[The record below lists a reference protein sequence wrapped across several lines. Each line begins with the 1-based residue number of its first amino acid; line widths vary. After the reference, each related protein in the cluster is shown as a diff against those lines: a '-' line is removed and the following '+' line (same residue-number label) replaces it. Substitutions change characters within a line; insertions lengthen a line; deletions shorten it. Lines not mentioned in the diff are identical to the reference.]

1 MSKQI
6 KLSISGMTCAACS
19 ARVERGLNKMNGVE
33 SATVNLPLARGIVVY
48 DPAVVSQSE
57 ILAKIG
63 DIGYGAIPIIDERPT
78 DTADREKNEREAEI
92 KQYRRRVIFSA
103 AFSLPLALNMLFE
116 VYWGH
121 GKVPVLGNL
130 YLQWFLATPVQ
141 FWVGLD
147 FYRDA
152 YNSLKNGSANMSV
165 LVVIGTSAAYFFSM
179 YNVFMPHGMVY
190 FETSAILITLILL
203 GKLLEAQA
211 KGRTSDAIKKLMGLQ
226 VRTARV
232 LRDGQEMDVP
242 AEEVVIGDEVLVRPG
257 ERVPVDGEVLSGNST
272 VDESMLT
279 GESLPIDK
287 AQGDWVT
294 GGTVNKFGSIRFRAA
309 KVGSQTTLARIIRI
323 VEDAQTSKAPIQRI
337 ADVISGYFVPAVVF
351 LAILTFAFWY
361 VWGDSGNIE
370 RALVNFTSVLVIAC
384 PCALGLATPTS
395 IMVGTGKGAELG
407 ILFKGGEHLENA
419 HRMTAIVM
427 DKTGTLTKGK
437 PEVTNIFV
445 TEGWS
450 EEGVLFLA
458 ASLEKESEHPL
469 GQAVVERAALQSMNT
484 TVVDGF
490 SAVIGAG
497 VVGRIDE
504 RDIMVGKEKWLRA
517 SGVNCDSMVEQI
529 LAAERKGQTTLLLAV
544 DKKLAGV
551 IAVADTLK
559 ETAAPAVAELKR
571 MGIKVY
577 MITGDNSRTAAAI
590 AVQAGIDNVVAEVLP
605 EQKAQEVLRLKAEGF
620 VVGMA
625 GDGINDAPGLAAA
638 DVGIAMGT
646 GTDVAME
653 AASITLVRGDLRSIP
668 AAIRLSRATM
678 KNIRQNLFW
687 ALFYNVV
694 GIPVAAAGLLSPIIA
709 GAAMAFS
716 SVSVVTN
723 ALRLRKF
730 RAEG

>member
-1 MSKQI
+1 MSEQL

-19 ARVERGLNKMNGVE
+19 ARVERGLNKMSGIE

-48 DPAVVSQSE
+48 DPKVVSSAE
-57 ILAKIG
+57 IVAKIE
-63 DIGYGAIPIIDERPT
+63 DIGYGATPIIDERPS

-92 KQYRRRVIFSA
+92 QKYRRWVIISAVFS
-103 AFSLPLALNMLFE
+103 FPLALNMLLE

-130 YLQWFLATPVQ
+130 YLQWLLATPVQ

-165 LVVIGTSAAYFFSM
+165 LVAIGTSAAYFFSVV
-179 YNVFMPHGMVY
+179 NVFSPHGMVY

-203 GKLLEAQA
+203 GKLLEARA

-232 LRDGQEMDVP
+232 IRDGQEMDISS
-242 AEEVVIGDEVLVRPG
+242 EEVAIGDEVLVRPG

-272 VDESMLT
+272 IDESMLT
-279 GESLPIDK
+279 GESLPVDK
-287 AQGDWVT
+287 APGDWVT

-337 ADVISGYFVPAVVF
+337 ADVISGYFVPTVVF
-351 LAILTFAFWY
+351 LAIITFVFWY
-361 VWGDSGNIE
+361 GWGDPANLE

-395 IMVGTGKGAELG
+395 IMVGTGKGAESG

-437 PEVTNIFV
+437 PEVVDIF
-445 TEGWS
+445 TTAGWS
-450 EEGVLFLA
+450 GESVLFLA

-469 GQAVVERAALQSMNT
+469 GQAVVEKASLDGVITALVS
-484 TVVDGF
+484 GF
-490 SAVIGAG
+490 SAVVGSG
-497 VVGRIDE
+497 VVGTVEEKNIK
-504 RDIMVGKEKWLRA
+504 VGKEKWLRA
-517 SGVNCDSMVEQI
+517 SGVNCDSLAEQI
-529 LAAERKGQTTLLLAV
+529 RQAESKGQTTLLVAI
-544 DKKLAGV
+544 DHQLAGF

-571 MGIKVY
+571 MGIAVY
-577 MITGDNSRTAAAI
+577 MITGDNARTAAAI
-590 AVQAGIDNVVAEVLP
+590 AAQAGIDNVVAEVLP
-605 EQKAQEVLRLKAEGF
+605 EQKAQEVLRLKEKGF

-668 AAIRLSRATM
+668 TAIRLSRATM
-678 KNIRQNLFW
+678 RNIRQNLFW

-694 GIPVAAAGLLSPIIA
+694 GIPVACGWL
-709 GAAMAFS
+709 
-716 SVSVVTN
+716 VV
-723 ALRLRKF
+723 AHHCRSCD
-730 RAEG
+730 GV